1 MAFAEATLAQRQ
13 AVRNAAVAL
22 DKATT
27 LAHDT
32 GPLDTLG
39 PDVDAAGAAAVAA
52 LSAAGAS
59 DGGTVVVVGNGAE
72 VTVPITFTTARE
84 AGATATVAATIT
96 VEDGV
101 ITAISI
107 E

>member
-1 MAFAEATLAQRQ
+1 MSFAEATPAQRQ

-39 PDVDAAGAAAVAA
+39 PDVDAAGAVAVAA

-59 DGGTVVVVGNGAE
+59 DGGAVVVVGNGAE
-72 VTVPITFTTARE
+72 VTAPITFTTARE
-84 AGATATVAATIT
+84 AG
-96 VEDGV
+96 GGYRYC
-101 ITAISI
+101 SSNYHCRRRCNHSNLY
-107 E
+107 

>member
-39 PDVDAAGAAAVAA
+39 PDVDAAGAVAVAA

-59 DGGTVVVVGNGAE
+59 DGGAVVVVGNGAE
-72 VTVPITFTTARE
+72 VTAPITSTTARE
-84 AGATATVAATIT
+84 AGSTATVAATIT

>member
-39 PDVDAAGAAAVAA
+39 PDVDAAGALAVAA
-52 LSAAGAS
+52 LNTTGSASGDTITLVT
-59 DGGTVVVVGNGAE
+59 DGQELTGVTPTGTFSTT
-72 VTVPITFTTARE
+72 VTF
-84 AGATATVAATIT
+84 T

-101 ITAISI
+101 IAAIALS
-107 E
+107 

>member
-1 MAFAEATLAQRQ
+1 MAFADATLAQRQ

-39 PDVDAAGAAAVAA
+39 PDVDAAGAVAVAA

-59 DGGTVVVVGNGAE
+59 DGGTVVVVGNGDE

-84 AGATATVAATIT
+84 AAATATVAATIT

-101 ITAISI
+101 ITAITI